1 MEKLNDKVFLKT
13 KNDGLWENSPIIA
26 VAIYMLIYLILFFG
40 SMFLFTFNDIPGV
53 ILAIW
58 LILLTVGLVGISV
71 YLNETRNMS
80 KSTGFVKREGILY
93 LIKLGYDSEVNNNMV
108 YTPSGSIAQ
117 AVTLEH
123 NIKAAGQVQQAEK
136 EVRDRRENPQAYID
150 ILDYKLNISKQKNY
164 LPKGCI
170 EFIVLDEPK
179 VEKQNKNFIW
189 VSYKKGKE
197 RNIKKIRN
205 AYDGLIEEINNGD
218 SDKLDT

>member
-1 MEKLNDKVFLKT
+1 MEKLNNKVFLKT

-26 VAIYMLIYLILFFG
+26 FAIYILIYLILFFG
-40 SMFLFTFNDIPGV
+40 SMFLFIFNDIPGV
-53 ILAIW
+53 ILATW
-58 LILLTVGLVGISV
+58 LILLTVGLVGMSV

-93 LIKLGYDSEVNNNMV
+93 LIKLGYDSEVNGNMV

-123 NIKAAGQVQQAEK
+123 NIKVAGQVQQVEK

-150 ILDYKLNISKQKNY
+150 ILDYKLNVSKQKNY

-170 EFIVLDEPK
+170 EFIILDDPII
-179 VEKQNKNFIW
+179 EKENKNFIW

-205 AYDGLIEEINNGD
+205 AYDGLIEEINA
-218 SDKLDT
+218 SR

>member
-26 VAIYMLIYLILFFG
+26 VVIYMLIYLILFFG

>member
-1 MEKLNDKVFLKT
+1 MKKTDDKVFLKT
-13 KNDGLWENSPIIA
+13 KNDGIWENNPTIA
-26 VAIYMLIYLILFFG
+26 FAIYTLIYLILFFG
-40 SMFLFTFNDIPGV
+40 SIFIFAFNDIPGV

-58 LILLTVGLVGISV
+58 LILLTVGLVGMSV

-80 KSTGFVKREGILY
+80 KSTGFVKRDGILY
-93 LIKLGYDSEVNNNMV
+93 LIKLGYASEVNSNMV

-117 AVTLEH
+117 MATLEH
-123 NIKAAGQVQQAEK
+123 NVKVAGQVQQAEK
-136 EVRDRRENPQAYID
+136 EVRDRRKNPQAYID

-179 VEKQNKNFIW
+179 VEKQSKNFIW

-205 AYDGLIEEINNGD
+205 AYNGLIEEIN
-218 SDKLDT
+218 S

>member
-1 MEKLNDKVFLKT
+1 MEKTKDKVFLKT
-13 KNDGLWENSPIIA
+13 KNDGLWEDSPTVA
-26 VAIYMLIYLILFFG
+26 FAIYMLLYLIIFFG
-40 SMFLFTFNDIPGV
+40 STFLFSFNDIPGV

-58 LILLTVGLVGISV
+58 LILLTVGLIGMSV
-71 YLNETRNMS
+71 YLNETRNVS
-80 KSTGFVKREGILY
+80 KSTGFVKRDGQLY
-93 LIKLGYDSEVNNNMV
+93 LIKLGYDSELDDNMI

-123 NIKAAGQVQQAEK
+123 NVNVARQVQQAEE
-136 EVRDRRENPQAYID
+136 EVMERRKNPQAYID

-179 VEKQNKNFIW
+179 VEKQDQNFIW

-197 RNIKKIRN
+197 RNVKKIRN
-205 AYDGLIEEINNGD
+205 AYDGLIEEIN
-218 SDKLDT
+218 S